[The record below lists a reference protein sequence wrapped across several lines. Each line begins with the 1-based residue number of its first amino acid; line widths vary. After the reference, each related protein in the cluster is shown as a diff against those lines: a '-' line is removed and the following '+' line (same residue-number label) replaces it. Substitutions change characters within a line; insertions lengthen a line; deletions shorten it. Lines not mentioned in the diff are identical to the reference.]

1 MRFQQGEGRTG
12 GDGERTLAMLRAQIC
27 RHDAVQL
34 TLHATTHAIAG
45 VHPIMTV
52 TMTVMVMVM
61 TGTVAVEVHVN
72 CGATPRAVI
81 RSRSCTGDQTKTLSA
96 RRSSQ
101 RRRGDPHGG
110 GGV

>member
-12 GDGERTLAMLRAQIC
+12 GDGERALAMLRAQIC

-61 TGTVAVEVHVN
+61 MH
-72 CGATPRAVI
+72 
-81 RSRSCTGDQTKTLSA
+81 
-96 RRSSQ
+96 
-101 RRRGDPHGG
+101 RRRGSARELRRHPACRDRS
-110 GGV
+110 GVARRPDQDLVRPPLLPTPPG